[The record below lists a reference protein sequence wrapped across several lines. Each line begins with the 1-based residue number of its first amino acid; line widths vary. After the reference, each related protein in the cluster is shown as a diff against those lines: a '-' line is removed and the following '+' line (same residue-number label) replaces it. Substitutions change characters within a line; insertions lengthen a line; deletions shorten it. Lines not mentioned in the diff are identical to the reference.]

1 MEGDYFRE
9 QFVVE
14 LVEQVSFLFQ
24 AVFQEKHQ
32 LLLYFSFLAMGKL
45 VWEDQGDVF
54 EKGLLAFDKYLQ

>member
-45 VWEDQGDVF
+45 V
-54 EKGLLAFDKYLQ
+54 

>member
-32 LLLYFSFLAMGKL
+32 LLLYFSFLAT
-45 VWEDQGDVF
+45 
-54 EKGLLAFDKYLQ
+54 LLESTQNENQPPENGRTALEA